1 MNTHKLFNWHLGLI
15 LLLFSACSQEE
26 AIMSGDGT
34 TEETTAT
41 PISIRLQTRADGEVE
56 KAAIT
61 EDDLYSSINE
71 VRILVYGRAKD
82 GGGEF
87 SLCSGDYIFKDAA
100 GTSPCEAGK
109 VECKDG
115 SPYRTASAY
124 FIPKEEEKE
133 NYEYRLYALAYNKER
148 WGDGVNNGV
157 KLRID
162 GKGLFYATQ
171 GIVDT
176 NGRPVGNKTLE
187 ETGLSY
193 MEVLDTPTGCSN
205 RLDFF
210 AGSVGYDYEK
220 GDLTDAEKQMYLKD
234 CIAGNT
240 SRKLAGKLYRATGR
254 LSFHLTNIN
263 TDLSAQ
269 GGAKY
274 KSVRLLV
281 SRYTTQSLIGLGE
294 SWINH
299 KNFEVNGGDAETY
312 PRLYHVFGYGWNNQK
327 GDSGD
332 SDTWLV
338 ADEAEMSQGTE
349 VTLYADCLPAHS
361 FVVYIQPVYEDGTI
375 AGTYRIHCAM
385 KEYWPGYIGIVDK
398 VVDEEGRFS
407 IVTNGW
413 GKLDG
418 EFSNLNNLKIDLGWG
433 NNYSGPVLGEE

>member
-1 MNTHKLFNWHLGLI
+1 MNTHKLFNWHLWLV
-15 LLLFSACSQEE
+15 LLLFSGCNQEE

-34 TEETTAT
+34 TEEIAAA
-41 PISIRLQTRADGEVE
+41 PISIRLQTRTDDEVE
-56 KAAIT
+56 KAVVT
-61 EDDLYSSINE
+61 EDDLYTTINE
-71 VRILVYGRAKD
+71 VRILVYGRTK
-82 GGGEF
+82 GSSGEF
-87 SLCSGDYIFKDAA
+87 SLCSGDYIFKDAG
-100 GTSPCEAGK
+100 GTIPCTDGK

-115 SPYRTASAY
+115 SPYRTADAY
-124 FIPKEEEKE
+124 FIPKVAEKE

-148 WGDGVNNGV
+148 WGDGENNGV
-157 KLRID
+157 KLKID

-171 GIVDT
+171 GIVEADQ
-176 NGRPVGNKTLE
+176 PVGNKTLE

-193 MEVLDTPTGCSN
+193 MEILDTPTGCSN

-210 AGSVGYDYEK
+210 AGSVGYDY
-220 GDLTDAEKQMYLKD
+220 GAGNLTEAETQMYEND
-234 CIAGNT
+234 YIDGST

-269 GGAKY
+269 GGKY

-281 SRYTTQSLIGLGE
+281 SRYTTQSLIGLGQ

-299 KNFEVNGGDAETY
+299 KYFEVHGGTEDL

-327 GDSGD
+327 GDPKD
-332 SDTWLV
+332 SDTWLI
-338 ADEAEMSQGTE
+338 ADEADMSTGTE
-349 VTLYADCLPAHS
+349 ATLYADCLPAHS

-398 VVDEEGRFS
+398 VADGEGLFS

-413 GKLDG
+413 GRLSG
-418 EFSNLNNLKIDLGWG
+418 EFNNLNNLKIDLGWG
-433 NNYSGPVLGEE
+433 DDYSGPVLGEE